1 MVVFIREGVH
11 MCLAQVQHNSK
22 LIIRTGNLI
31 ILYHCTYSGLLGTAG
46 VVIWTPWDLMR
57 SAGSGP
63 LVDG

>member
-1 MVVFIREGVH
+1 MVDNV
-11 MCLAQVQHNSK
+11 LK
-22 LIIRTGNLI
+22 YRTGNLI

-46 VVIWTPWDLMR
+46 VVIWTPWDLM